1 MVAKKGGGRKGGTG
15 GGGPSNPFGPVTSM
29 AIGALIF
36 IAILMFGP
44 YLAGTIQLS
53 TPALGVTNSF
63 NATYRSAYNLTALPD
78 PSTTWTTIV
87 GLLTLCAVVV
97 VFTVAFAYFKGML

>member
-1 MVAKKGGGRKGGTG
+1 MARRQAAQSGAA
-15 GGGPSNPFGPVTSM
+15 NPFGPITSM

-36 IAILMFGP
+36 VAILMFGP
-44 YLAGTIQLS
+44 YLAGTIQQA
-53 TPALGVTNSF
+53 TPALPVTSQF
-63 NATYRSAYNLTALPD
+63 NATYNANLPNPA
-78 PSTTWTTIV
+78 TTWTTIV